1 MKKVFCYMFV
11 LMLAVTAKGHAFTQ
25 KLTFDIVEG
34 QYKVYKN
41 LIEVPSGEL
50 NVDVKIPDEIAEKED
65 VRKFALL
72 LQQAPPVVD
81 KARDEISQELEKA
94 IGKVKKITDEALE
107 MPSSDAIKAQK
118 YMNEGFD
125 KINDHLNAFYK
136 KKARETAK
144 GVQQAI
150 NAKWAQLQKRQSDY
164 KKFKLKKKMGLA
176 KGAFKVVT
184 NTVRIVA
191 SGGMDLK
198 AIANLVHGIHGLYK
212 NLDALAKGEEKAR
225 KDMYKMVANLKK
237 RLEKQGAKKLLNKLT
252 NPYPIKSLQTEITT
266 YNAKLI
272 PFGEQ
277 ADKTAREISKL
288 LDAQESI
295 KADKERYKALKQQTA
310 DLLKNIDGLNDQIN
324 QGEQLL
330 TEAEDLVD
338 LAKKKQSRVA
348 NAIDEADDVV
358 RTIHELNSTRKMINA
373 TGGLATLKKIAS
385 ILS

>member
-1 MKKVFCYMFV
+1 MKRVLCYWFIMMV
-11 LMLAVTAKGHAFTQ
+11 AITANGYALTQ

-50 NVDVKIPDEIAEKED
+50 SVAVKIPDEIAKKDD

-81 KARDEISQELEKA
+81 KSREEISKELKIAVDKVGKILVKA
-94 IGKVKKITDEALE
+94 EE
-107 MPSSDAIKAQK
+107 MSRSDAIKAQA
-118 YMNEGFD
+118 YMNKGFD

-144 GVQQAI
+144 AVQQAI
-150 NAKWAQLQKRQSDY
+150 NDKWTQLQKRQKSY
-164 KKFKLKKKMGLA
+164 KEFKLKKKLGLA
-176 KGAFKVVT
+176 KGTFKVAT
-184 NTVRIVA
+184 NTLRIVA
-191 SGGMDLK
+191 SGGMDLA
-198 AIANLVHGIHGLYK
+198 AIANLVHGIYGLYK

-225 KDMYKMVANLKK
+225 KDLNKMVANLKK

-272 PFGEQ
+272 PFGDQ
-277 ADKTAREISKL
+277 ADKTAREIAKL
-288 LDAQESI
+288 LDAQESL
-295 KADKERYKALKQQTA
+295 KSDKGRYKALVKETSQ
-310 DLLKNIDGLNDQIN
+310 LLANIDGLNDQIN
-324 QGEQLL
+324 KGEELL

-338 LAKKKQSRVA
+338 VAKKKQSRVA
-348 NAIDEADDVV
+348 NAIDEADDTI
-358 RTIHELNSTRKMINA
+358 RTIRELNSMRKMIDA
-373 TGGLATLKKIAS
+373 TGGLSTLKKIAS